1 MKKKLF
7 KILLALTIVLSSTF
21 FLSELCFAQGEKY
34 LLSETGGN
42 VLKATNDANDLI
54 TYMNDSSHFDQAK
67 SYTLTLNDDLVIPFE
82 GSKLKTLEIHSNL
95 TIEGNYKTITGDA
108 GGAEGDRFIKA
119 KTEKISLN
127 INNLNFVGSEKY
139 AGIHVET
146 EGDTP
151 INFNLDKCN
160 FTKCRGSYGACIY
173 IAAANVNIKSCEFTD
188 SKGNNGG
195 AIHYASILDTAPS
208 DKFLNT
214 KLNLYR
220 CNFDGCIAYGR
231 NGYFGGNGGAFYMSA
246 SDGYSMKNDFI
257 FKECSF
263 NNCSAKEG
271 GAINLLGIGKLVF
284 EDTNIDNCH
293 AEGFGGAIHA
303 QLANKIEFRSTDKN
317 NIYGITNCKSDSFGG
332 AIFMRDSFYNDN
344 NNPLGIVG
352 LVIKDYKIED
362 CKAEGAGAI
371 GIDGVD
377 VDIDNLSIKN
387 CKAKM
392 AGAIYGDLLSG
403 SIKNSEFINNKVEGY
418 DEYNIGGAICI
429 ESAGTYTG
437 FSYKTLE
444 IEDTKFEGNKAPK
457 GGAIFFRTKY
467 SGIEIKGKTIFL
479 NNESP
484 KGGAICLAEGTM
496 NIKNTEIKKN
506 KAISSEEIE
515 NSGNGAA
522 IYVGPTAY
530 GEDDLNRTLNI
541 SEGSVI
547 TDNHADNFGGGIYSN
562 KGTVNIDKS
571 TIEKNT
577 ALKGAGLYINSSENT
592 ITSSNIVENNA
603 KDLGGGIYNEYSMP
617 SVKSSTIEKNTALNG
632 GGIYIKEGLIKLDES
647 VINENEARFS
657 IVDELDEYSGET
669 KKVITGKG
677 AGLYLSPAAREKKE
691 NKITNTKFTN
701 NKAGSLGG
709 GIYFLGE
716 IYDLLAQYDPNTIKY
731 GTELIAHLPYVTEIK
746 DLTFKGNTA
755 GFDFYN
761 PPNDIATIKQG
772 QAPVSEDD
780 YKALMSANN
789 SCKDKLIIKDA
800 DGKWQHIESLINNYD
815 IDYINPIT
823 TTTYMENFGEN
834 GIYVNQELTTK
845 DYQDQDTNVING
857 HELKVVSY
865 EKTKLKEN
873 PDTTKPFKI
882 WNTEKNGKGTD
893 RKVDAEISG
902 HKGNMTLFAQWGAK
916 PVPPTPKPSEP
927 TKYILRLD
935 ENYSGGEIRN
945 IEVEEGELIAP
956 HLYIP
961 RRGDYIFRGWSYDQ
975 KHLDEV
981 KPEDRIYTDKTLYAI
996 WEKAD
1001 EEKVEK
1007 PERRER
1013 PERSERPKGQE
1024 EAKEIK
1030 GEEHKAYIFGYP
1042 NGTVRPKGSITR
1054 AEAAAMLS
1062 RLLNI
1067 ETMGSAEKPN
1077 FTDTESAWYNKAI
1090 NAVVARGIMKGYPD
1104 GRFKPNAPITRA
1116 EFTQMISTI
1125 DNKPYGEAPFVD
1137 VAGHWAERAIGSE
1150 YQAKRITGYP
1160 DGLFR
1165 PNANITRAEAAVILN
1180 KIFERNYDASS
1191 ILKCKNPQMINRF
1204 TDLQETFWGYNDMVE
1219 ATNAHEYLRRYKDQ
1233 NMNRIEEDW
1242 LFIK

>member
-1 MKKKLF
+1 M
-7 KILLALTIVLSSTF
+7 
-21 FLSELCFAQGEKY
+21 SELCFAQGEKY
-34 LLSETGGN
+34 VLSETGGN

-54 TYMNDSSHFDQAK
+54 TYMNDSSHFDQTK
-67 SYTLTLNDDLVIPFE
+67 SYTLTLNDDLVIPVE
-82 GSKLKTLEIHSNL
+82 GSNLKTLEIHCNL
-95 TIEGNYKTITGDA
+95 TIEGNDKKITGAD
-108 GGAEGDRFIKA
+108 GGQEEDRFIKA
-119 KTEKISLN
+119 KTEN
-127 INNLNFVGSEKY
+127 ITINIKNLNLDGSDKY
-139 AGIHVET
+139 AGIQVET

-151 INFNLDKCN
+151 INFNLDRCN
-160 FTKCRGSYGACIY
+160 FTKFKVVINPSPYFSGSGACVAILN
-173 IAAANVNIKSCEFTD
+173 ANVDMKLCNFTN
-188 SKGNNGG
+188 SHAYYNGG
-195 AIHYASILDTAPS
+195 AIHYVNNVYSLD
-208 DKFLNT
+208 DKFLDAT
-214 KLNLYR
+214 LNLYK
-220 CNFDGCIAYGR
+220 CNFDGCTA
-231 NGYFGGNGGAFYMSA
+231 GNEREGASGGAFSMSA
-246 SDGYSMKNDFI
+246 AEAYFPMKNDFI

-263 NNCSAKEG
+263 KNCSAKSG
-271 GAINLLGIGKLVF
+271 GAIYLGGLGKLVF
-284 EDTNIDNCH
+284 EDTSIDSCY
-293 AEGFGGAIHA
+293 ATGDIASGGAIA
-303 QLANKIEFRSTDKN
+303 TIVASKIELRSTDKN
-317 NIYGITNCKSDSFGG
+317 NIYGITNCKTTGSGG
-332 AIFMRDSFYNDN
+332 AIYMEDPSFHYDPSNLN
-344 NNPLGIVG
+344 IKG
-352 LVIKDYKIED
+352 LVIKDYKIEN
-362 CKAEGAGAI
+362 CEAEFAGAI
-371 GIDGVD
+371 ASFGLT

-392 AGAIYGDLLSG
+392 AGAIYGYVLSG
-403 SIKNSEFINNKVEGY
+403 SIKKSEFINNTAEYDTGY
-418 DEYNIGGAICI
+418 SAGGAIAI
-429 ESAGTYTG
+429 ETLGTLGGYP
-437 FSYKTLE
+437 YEKLV
-444 IEDTKFEGNKAPK
+444 IENTKFEGNKASM
-457 GGAIFFRTKY
+457 GGAIFFSTKY
-467 SGIEIKGKTIFL
+467 SGIEIKDGTKFL
-479 NNESP
+479 NNESL
-484 KGGAICLAEGTM
+484 KGGAICLIEGIM
-496 NIKNTEIKKN
+496 DIKNTELKNN
-506 KAISSEEIE
+506 KAISNEDVED
-515 NSGNGAA
+515 SGNGAA
-522 IYVGPTAY
+522 IYVGLADSDY
-530 GEDDLNRTLNI
+530 KNDIKTLNI
-541 SEGSVI
+541 SEGSII
-547 TDNHADNFGGGIYSN
+547 TENKADKFGGGIYSN

-632 GGIYIKEGLIKLDES
+632 GGIYIKEGLIKLEDS
-647 VINENEARFS
+647 VVNYNEARFS

-731 GTELIAHLPYVTEIK
+731 DTEHIAYFPYYTELK
-746 DLTFKGNTA
+746 NLTFEGNTA
-755 GFDFYN
+755 GFGFYN

-780 YKALMSANN
+780 YKALMSVNN

-834 GIYVNQELTTK
+834 GIYVNQELETK
-845 DYQDQDTNVING
+845 DYQNQDTNEISG
-857 HELKVVSY
+857 HDIKVLSY

-935 ENYSGGEIRN
+935 ENYGGGEIKD
-945 IEVEEGELIAP
+945 IKVEEGELIAP

-1013 PERSERPKGQE
+1013 PERSERSERPKGQE
-1024 EAKEIK
+1024 EPKEIK

-1067 ETMGSAEKPN
+1067 ETIGSAEKPY

-1125 DNKPYGEAPFVD
+1125 DNKPYGEAAFTD

-1191 ILKCKNPQMINRF
+1191 ILKCKNLQMINRF

-1242 LFIK
+1242 LLIK

>member
-1 MKKKLF
+1 M
-7 KILLALTIVLSSTF
+7 
-21 FLSELCFAQGEKY
+21 
-34 LLSETGGN
+34 
-42 VLKATNDANDLI
+42 
-54 TYMNDSSHFDQAK
+54 
-67 SYTLTLNDDLVIPFE
+67 
-82 GSKLKTLEIHSNL
+82 
-95 TIEGNYKTITGDA
+95 
-108 GGAEGDRFIKA
+108 
-119 KTEKISLN
+119 
-127 INNLNFVGSEKY
+127 
-139 AGIHVET
+139 
-146 EGDTP
+146 
-151 INFNLDKCN
+151 
-160 FTKCRGSYGACIY
+160 
-173 IAAANVNIKSCEFTD
+173 
-188 SKGNNGG
+188 
-195 AIHYASILDTAPS
+195 
-208 DKFLNT
+208 
-214 KLNLYR
+214 
-220 CNFDGCIAYGR
+220 
-231 NGYFGGNGGAFYMSA
+231 
-246 SDGYSMKNDFI
+246 
-257 FKECSF
+257 
-263 NNCSAKEG
+263 
-271 GAINLLGIGKLVF
+271 
-284 EDTNIDNCH
+284 
-293 AEGFGGAIHA
+293 
-303 QLANKIEFRSTDKN
+303 
-317 NIYGITNCKSDSFGG
+317 
-332 AIFMRDSFYNDN
+332 
-344 NNPLGIVG
+344 
-352 LVIKDYKIED
+352 
-362 CKAEGAGAI
+362 
-371 GIDGVD
+371 
-377 VDIDNLSIKN
+377 
-387 CKAKM
+387 
-392 AGAIYGDLLSG
+392 
-403 SIKNSEFINNKVEGY
+403 
-418 DEYNIGGAICI
+418 
-429 ESAGTYTG
+429 
-437 FSYKTLE
+437 
-444 IEDTKFEGNKAPK
+444 
-457 GGAIFFRTKY
+457 
-467 SGIEIKGKTIFL
+467 
-479 NNESP
+479 
-484 KGGAICLAEGTM
+484 
-496 NIKNTEIKKN
+496 
-506 KAISSEEIE
+506 
-515 NSGNGAA
+515 
-522 IYVGPTAY
+522 
-530 GEDDLNRTLNI
+530 
-541 SEGSVI
+541 
-547 TDNHADNFGGGIYSN
+547 
-562 KGTVNIDKS
+562 
-571 TIEKNT
+571 
-577 ALKGAGLYINSSENT
+577 
-592 ITSSNIVENNA
+592 
-603 KDLGGGIYNEYSMP
+603 
-617 SVKSSTIEKNTALNG
+617 
-632 GGIYIKEGLIKLDES
+632 
-647 VINENEARFS
+647 
-657 IVDELDEYSGET
+657 
-669 KKVITGKG
+669 
-677 AGLYLSPAAREKKE
+677 
-691 NKITNTKFTN
+691 
-701 NKAGSLGG
+701 
-709 GIYFLGE
+709 
-716 IYDLLAQYDPNTIKY
+716 AQYDPNTIKY

-755 GFDFYN
+755 GFGFYN

>member
-7 KILLALTIVLSSTF
+7 KILLALTIIISSTLF
-21 FLSELCFAQGEKY
+21 WSELCFAQGEKY
-34 LLSETGGN
+34 LLSEDGGN
-42 VLKATNDANDLI
+42 VIKSTSDANELI
-54 TYMNDSSHFDQAK
+54 TYMNDSSHFGQAK
-67 SYTLTLNDDLVIPFE
+67 SYTLTLNDDLVIPVE
-82 GSKLKTLEIHSNL
+82 GSNLKTLEIHCNL
-95 TIEGNYKTITGDA
+95 TIEGNDNKITGA
-108 GGAEGDRFIKA
+108 EGGADGDRFIKII
-119 KTEKISLN
+119 TEKGNVN
-127 INNLNFVGSEKY
+127 INNLKFDGSVNSSPKY
-139 AGIHVET
+139 AGILSRIDTDRDELNLNLSFCTFENCKTGETSDGGAGLAVHNGANFILIKKDVELKSCSFIKCSAKQAGGAISVSGMRSLIL
-146 EGDTP
+146 EDTF
-151 INFNLDKCN
+151 ISDCHATLFGGAIYTAFVQNLYLKGVKDSQNSCIEN
-160 FTKCRGSYGACIY
+160 CSTTYEDNQGQYSVGGAITMHTS
-173 IAAANVNIKSCEFTD
+173 AANKLDISNYIIKGCSA
-188 SKGNNGG
+188 KGYGG
-195 AIHYASILDTAPS
+195 AIHVGKS
-208 DKFLNT
+208 N
-214 KLNLYR
+214 
-220 CNFDGCIAYGR
+220 CN
-231 NGYFGGNGGAFYMSA
+231 
-246 SDGYSMKNDFI
+246 
-257 FKECSF
+257 
-263 NNCSAKEG
+263 
-271 GAINLLGIGKLVF
+271 
-284 EDTNIDNCH
+284 
-293 AEGFGGAIHA
+293 
-303 QLANKIEFRSTDKN
+303 
-317 NIYGITNCKSDSFGG
+317 
-332 AIFMRDSFYNDN
+332 
-344 NNPLGIVG
+344 
-352 LVIKDYKIED
+352 
-362 CKAEGAGAI
+362 
-371 GIDGVD
+371 
-377 VDIDNLSIKN
+377 
-387 CKAKM
+387 
-392 AGAIYGDLLSG
+392 
-403 SIKNSEFINNKVEGY
+403 IKNSKFIGNKVEKFS
-418 DEYNIGGAICI
+418 GGAICI
-429 ESAGTYTG
+429 NGGNLKIETG
-437 FSYKTLE
+437 EEKTEFLQNDA
-444 IEDTKFEGNKAPK
+444 IY
-457 GGAIFFRTKY
+457 GGAIALIDG
-467 SGIEIKGKTIFL
+467 SID
-479 NNESP
+479 
-484 KGGAICLAEGTM
+484 
-496 NIKNTEIKKN
+496 IKNTEFKRN
-506 KAISSEEIE
+506 KAKTLVMSYGSEEYKYG
-515 NSGNGAA
+515 GNGAA
-522 IYVGPTAY
+522 IYLGPPDYDQDEYT
-530 GEDDLNRTLNI
+530 RTFNI
-541 SEGSVI
+541 SEDSII
-547 TDNHADNFGGGIYSN
+547 TENHADKFGGGIYSEN
-562 KGTVNIDKS
+562 GIISIDKS
-571 TIEKNT
+571 AIEKNT
-577 ALKGAGLYINSSENT
+577 ALNGGGLYLQGGSAEIKNESEIRENEARFSIVEEEDPYSGESKKVRTGKGAGLYIKLSGDNEYKIENSK
-592 ITSSNIVENNA
+592 ITNNNA
-603 KDLGGGIYNEYSMP
+603 GDLGGGIYNED
-617 SVKSSTIEKNTALNG
+617 SVLSIEKSTTIEKNSALNG

-657 IVDELDEYSGET
+657 IVDEVDEDTGET

-677 AGLYLSPAAREKKE
+677 AGLYLSPVVREEKE

-731 GTELIAHLPYVTEIK
+731 DTEHIAYFPYYTELK
-746 DLTFKGNTA
+746 NLTFEGNTA
-755 GFDFYN
+755 GFGFYN

-772 QAPVSEDD
+772 QAPISEDD
-780 YKALMSANN
+780 YKALMSVNN

-834 GIYVNQELTTK
+834 GIYVNQELETK
-845 DYQDQDTNVING
+845 DYQNQDTNEISG
-857 HELKVVSY
+857 HDIKVLSY

-935 ENYSGGEIRN
+935 ENYGGGEIRN
-945 IEVEEGELIAP
+945 IEVEEGDLIAP

-961 RRGDYIFRGWSYDQ
+961 HRGDYIFRGWSYDQ

-1013 PERSERPKGQE
+1013 PERPERSERPKVQE

-1067 ETMGSAEKPN
+1067 EAMGSAEKPN

-1125 DNKPYGEAPFVD
+1125 DNKPYGEAVFTD

-1160 DGLFR
+1160 DGSFR

-1204 TDLQETFWGYNDMVE
+1204 TDLQETFWGYKDMVE
-1219 ATNAHEYLRRYKDQ
+1219 ATNTHEYIRRYKDQ

>member
-54 TYMNDSSHFDQAK
+54 TYMNDSSHFDQTK
-67 SYTLTLNDDLVIPFE
+67 SYTLTLNEDLVIPVD
-82 GSKLKTLEIHSNL
+82 GNNLKTLEIHSNL
-95 TIEGNYKTITGDA
+95 TIEGNGKKITGAD
-108 GGAEGDRFIKA
+108 GGKEYDRFIKA

-127 INNLNFVGSEKY
+127 INNLNFDGSDKY
-139 AGIHVET
+139 AGIFVET

-160 FTKCRGSYGACIY
+160 FTKCKGSEGGCVY
-173 IAAANVNIKSCEFTD
+173 INCANVDMKDCNFTD
-188 SKGNNGG
+188 SKVYGGGG
-195 AIHYASILDTAPS
+195 AIYYHNNRGTNSPNSYLYT
-208 DKFLNT
+208 KFNALNC
-214 KLNLYR
+214 K
-220 CNFDGCIAYGR
+220 FDGCTSK
-231 NGYFGGNGGAFYMSA
+231 NGGAFKMNTGNLS
-246 SDGYSMKNDFI
+246 SSGEEDVL
-257 FKECSF
+257 FKLCSF
-263 NNCSAKEG
+263 INCSAERG
-271 GAINLLGIGKLVF
+271 GAIDISGPGRLVF
-284 EDTNIDNCH
+284 EDTSFKSCH
-293 AEGFGGAIHA
+293 AKGGGAIYSIVRS
-303 QLANKIEFRSTDKN
+303 KIELRSSNKD
-317 NIYGITNCKSDSFGG
+317 NIYSISDCKATESGGVHGG
-332 AIFMRDSFYNDN
+332 AINMDAS
-344 NNPLGIVG
+344 GE
-352 LVIKDYKIED
+352 LVITNYE
-362 CKAEGAGAI
+362 
-371 GIDGVD
+371 
-377 VDIDNLSIKN
+377 IKN
-387 CKAKM
+387 CEAPTGGAMYLEDIKINFDNLTIENCKALGSG
-392 AGAIYGDLLSG
+392 GAIDGEFFCG
-403 SIKNSEFINNKVEGY
+403 TIKNSKFINNESIGKEEYYSIGY
-418 DEYNIGGAICI
+418 GGAICMRYADI
-429 ESAGTYTG
+429 GEEI
-437 FSYKTLE
+437 KIR
-444 IEDTKFEGNKAPK
+444 IEDSFLEGNKANY
-457 GGAIFFRTKY
+457 GGAIAFNGGTVEFVRTEVK
-467 SGIEIKGKTIFL
+467 
-479 NNESP
+479 NNES
-484 KGGAICLAEGTM
+484 KTLIFYGDKYGGD
-496 NIKNTEIKKN
+496 
-506 KAISSEEIE
+506 
-515 NSGNGAA
+515 GAA
-522 IYVGPTAY
+522 VYVGPNLLY
-530 GEDDLNRTLNI
+530 GGEDNTKILNI
-541 SEGSVI
+541 SEGTVI
-547 TDNHADNFGGGIYSN
+547 SENHADNFGGGIYSE
-562 KGTVNIDKS
+562 KGKVNIDKS
-571 TIEKNT
+571 TIEKNS
-577 ALKGAGLYINSSENT
+577 ALKGAGLYINSSENA

-657 IVDELDEYSGET
+657 IVDEVDEDTGET

-677 AGLYLSPAAREKKE
+677 AGLYLSPVVREEKE

-731 GTELIAHLPYVTEIK
+731 DTEHIAYFPYYTELK
-746 DLTFKGNTA
+746 NLTFEGNTA
-755 GFDFYN
+755 GFGFYN

-772 QAPVSEDD
+772 QAPISEDD

-834 GIYVNQELTTK
+834 GIYVNQELETK
-845 DYQDQDTNVING
+845 DYQNQDTNEISG
-857 HELKVVSY
+857 HDIKVLSY

-935 ENYSGGEIRN
+935 ENYGGGEIKD
-945 IEVEEGELIAP
+945 IKVEEGELIAP

-1013 PERSERPKGQE
+1013 PERSERSERPKGQE
-1024 EAKEIK
+1024 EPKEIK

-1054 AEAAAMLS
+1054 AEAAAMVS

-1067 ETMGSAEKPN
+1067 EAMGSAEKPY

-1125 DNKPYGEAPFVD
+1125 DNKPYGEAVFTD

-1160 DGLFR
+1160 DGSFR

-1191 ILKCKNPQMINRF
+1191 ILKCKNLQMINRF

>member
-21 FLSELCFAQGEKY
+21 FLSELCFAQGGKY

-67 SYTLTLNDDLVIPFE
+67 SYTLTLNEDLVIPVD
-82 GSKLKTLEIHSNL
+82 GNNLKTLEIHSNL
-95 TIEGNYKTITGDA
+95 TIEGNGKKIT
-108 GGAEGDRFIKA
+108 GAEGGKEYDRFIKA

-127 INNLNFVGSEKY
+127 INNLNFDGSDKY

-160 FTKCRGSYGACIY
+160 FTKCKGSEGGCVYIY
-173 IAAANVNIKSCEFTD
+173 CANVDMKYCNFTD
-188 SKGNNGG
+188 SKVYGGGG
-195 AIHYASILDTAPS
+195 AIYYINNSGTNLPNS
-208 DKFLNT
+208 YLNT
-214 KLNLYR
+214 KFNALN
-220 CNFDGCIAYGR
+220 CKFDGCTSK
-231 NGYFGGNGGAFYMSA
+231 NGGAFKLKTENPS
-246 SDGYSMKNDFI
+246 SSEEEEVF
-257 FKECSF
+257 FKLCSF
-263 NNCSAKEG
+263 TKCSAERG
-271 GAINLLGIGKLVF
+271 GAIDVSGYGRLVF
-284 EDTNIDNCH
+284 EDTSFKSCR
-293 AEGFGGAIHA
+293 AKGGGAIYSII
-303 QLANKIEFRSTDKN
+303 QCKIELRSSNKDN
-317 NIYGITNCKSDSFGG
+317 LYSISDCKATESGGVHGG
-332 AIFMRDSFYNDN
+332 AINMDGS
-344 NNPLGIVG
+344 GE
-352 LVIKDYKIED
+352 LVITNYE
-362 CKAEGAGAI
+362 
-371 GIDGVD
+371 
-377 VDIDNLSIKN
+377 IKN
-387 CKAKM
+387 CEAPVGGAMYLEDIEVGFDNLTIENCKAPGSG
-392 AGAIYGDLLSG
+392 GAIYGYFFHG
-403 SIKNSEFINNKVEGY
+403 IIKNSKFINNESLGKGFDSIGY
-418 DEYNIGGAICI
+418 GGAICMNYLNI
-429 ESAGTYTG
+429 GKEI
-437 FSYKTLE
+437 KIR
-444 IEDTKFEGNKAPK
+444 IEDSTLDGNKANY
-457 GGAIFFRTKY
+457 GGAIAFHGGIVELVRTEVK
-467 SGIEIKGKTIFL
+467 
-479 NNESP
+479 NNES
-484 KGGAICLAEGTM
+484 KTLIFYGDKYGGD
-496 NIKNTEIKKN
+496 
-506 KAISSEEIE
+506 
-515 NSGNGAA
+515 GAA
-522 IYVGPTAY
+522 VYVGPNLLY
-530 GEDDLNRTLNI
+530 GGEDNTKILNI
-541 SEGSVI
+541 SEGTVI
-547 TDNHADNFGGGIYSN
+547 SENHADNFGGGIYSE
-562 KGTVNIDKS
+562 KGKVNIDKS
-571 TIEKNT
+571 TIEKNS

-657 IVDELDEYSGET
+657 IVDEVDEDTGET

-677 AGLYLSPAAREKKE
+677 AGLYLSPVAREEKE

-716 IYDLLAQYDPNTIKY
+716 IYDLLIQYNQGIIKY
-731 GTELIAHLPYVTEIK
+731 DTEHIIYFPYYTEIK

-755 GFDFYN
+755 GFGFYN

-780 YKALMSANN
+780 YNALMSANN

-945 IEVEEGELIAP
+945 IEVEEGDLIAP

-961 RRGDYIFRGWSYDQ
+961 HRGDYIFRGWSYDQ

-981 KPEDRIYTDKTLYAI
+981 KPEDRTYTDKTLYAI

-1007 PERRER
+1007 PER
-1013 PERSERPKGQE
+1013 PERPKVQE

-1042 NGTVRPKGSITR
+1042 NGTVRPNGSITR
-1054 AEAAAMLS
+1054 AEAAAMVS

-1067 ETMGSAEKPN
+1067 EAMGSEEKPN
-1077 FTDTESAWYNKAI
+1077 FTDTESSWYNKAI

-1125 DNKPYGEAPFVD
+1125 DNKPYGEAVFTD

-1160 DGLFR
+1160 DGSFR

-1219 ATNAHEYLRRYKDQ
+1219 ATNTHEYLRRYKDQ